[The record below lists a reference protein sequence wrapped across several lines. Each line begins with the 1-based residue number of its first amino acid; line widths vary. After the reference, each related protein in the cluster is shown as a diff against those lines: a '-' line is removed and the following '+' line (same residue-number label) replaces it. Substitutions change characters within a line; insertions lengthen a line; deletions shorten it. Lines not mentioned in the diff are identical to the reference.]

1 MSDKE
6 FSITITGNEYTG
18 SSDTITLDSTFSDV
32 SYVTDTG
39 SEYVVNTNW
48 DTDGISFPLDNSID
62 PDRVEKMS
70 EHYPALKKAWENF
83 YSIYKMVDQDYKG
96 NYEKDEEIPF

>member
-6 FSITITGNEYTG
+6 FSITINGNEYTG

-62 PDRVEKMS
+62 PDRVTKMS